1 MKQPELGRKIV
12 ELRKLKGLTQ
22 EELAEKCNI
31 NVRTIQRIEL
41 GEVVPRSYTV
51 KSIFSTLDFEV
62 YNSNEISQT
71 EFSDIEF
78 RISIWLEQFLKY
90 VIDLFNLKTEPMKK
104 ISILTILLSLIVFSV
119 FALTKESKEKNET
132 NDVYLTLEEE
142 TSGISSD
149 GKMVFLNFSCENCF
163 EDKDEL
169 IGRDVYFKY
178 NGVTVKLELIKLNLK
193 TKEFKTGIIDGK
205 LFQNRLEISCPKEIL
220 NDENMILT
228 ATKTEKTKENMTLK
242 GNAKI
247 STSDESNYL
256 EAEIIII
263 NFK

>member
-1 MKQPELGRKIV
+1 MKQPQLGRKIV
-12 ELRKLKGLTQ
+12 ELRKLQRLTQ

-41 GEVVPRSYTV
+41 GEVVPRSYTF
-51 KSIFSTLDFEV
+51 KSIFSALDF
-62 YNSNEISQT
+62 NSSEISQS
-71 EFSDIEF
+71 EFSDPEF
-78 RISIWLEQFLKY
+78 INSNWLEQFLKY

-119 FALTKESKEKNET
+119 LALTIESKAKNGT
-132 NDVYLTLEEE
+132 TDVYLTHEKE
-142 TSGISSD
+142 TSDITSD
-149 GKMVFLNFSCENCF
+149 GKMVFLNFFCENCF

-169 IGRDVYFKY
+169 IGRDVHFKY

-205 LFQNRLEISCPKEIL
+205 LSQNRLEIMCPREIV

-228 ATKTEKTKENMTLK
+228 ATKTEKTEENITLT
-242 GNAKI
+242 GNARI

-256 EAEIIII
+256 EADIIII
-263 NFK
+263 SFK